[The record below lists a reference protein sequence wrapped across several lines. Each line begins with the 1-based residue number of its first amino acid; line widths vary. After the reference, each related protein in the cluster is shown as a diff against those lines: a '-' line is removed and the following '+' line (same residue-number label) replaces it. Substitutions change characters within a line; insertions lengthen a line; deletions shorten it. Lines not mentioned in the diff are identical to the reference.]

1 MTSCARGLSISFIP
15 FNTNRCVK
23 PYLMPIDV
31 WDFPSSAHCFY
42 QSECN
47 SHSIG
52 IVLSCCNET
61 SANWTTMPH
70 CFIRFDFHGVFEFNG
85 QLCRLII
92 FISVKPCGN
101 LSFLTQNP
109 LYSISNLI
117 VSNQNILFIYYISLH
132 CDFKCNNWLKSK
144 TKTVIYNNTIV

>member
-1 MTSCARGLSISFIP
+1 MSEISPALPTVSIRA
-15 FNTNRCVK
+15 NATATV
-23 PYLMPIDV
+23 LD
-31 WDFPSSAHCFY
+31 A
-42 QSECN
+42 
-47 SHSIG
+47 G

-132 CDFKCNNWLKSK
+132 CDFKCNN
-144 TKTVIYNNTIV
+144 